1 MVAVVFVRFN
11 LSERPNALV
20 GIALASDVVFSP
32 FLPINYPSQVGLL
45 TTVANVAIAF
55 VLLRLCVPLVR
66 QYLARLLSTLEAGI
80 IELKPRAKSLTV
92 LLALALIGPVS
103 AHDYHFEEGSGFDA
117 PMRIHAEVDG
127 VEVWVEFMLWPPKA
141 PQSCQ
146 ILLVAEDNES
156 RIDSMW
162 AEIVFPDEDGEVRMI
177 QSYKQYPDQ

>member
-1 MVAVVFVRFN
+1 M
-11 LSERPNALV
+11 
-20 GIALASDVVFSP
+20 
-32 FLPINYPSQVGLL
+32 
-45 TTVANVAIAF
+45 
-55 VLLRLCVPLVR
+55 
-66 QYLARLLSTLEAGI
+66 
-80 IELKPRAKSLTV
+80 

-162 AEIVFPDEDGEVRMI
+162 AEMCSRTRTAR
-177 QSYKQYPDQ
+177 

>member
-1 MVAVVFVRFN
+1 M
-11 LSERPNALV
+11 
-20 GIALASDVVFSP
+20 
-32 FLPINYPSQVGLL
+32 
-45 TTVANVAIAF
+45 
-55 VLLRLCVPLVR
+55 
-66 QYLARLLSTLEAGI
+66 
-80 IELKPRAKSLTV
+80 

-162 AEIVFPDEDGEVRMI
+162 AEIVFPNEDGEVRMI
-177 QSYKQYPDQ
+177 QSYKQYPDQSIWFGENYFTFGGNQTLEIKAMIDGEEFTDTIQLEVEAPSIMPVWLAWTLSSTWVFMLFAVPYAAAGKRRS